1 MLSTALTAKTRAPIP
16 CLCQSLAY
24 QMEHLLIWQT
34 ANHNSVSKLR
44 SLVANFN
51 ITQLFQ
57 FVRGPE
63 TRYIAAHIPVKRT
76 YLKQSVRSRARQE
89 YLHCETAK
97 PSLIMQHCEWNRS
110 LNVFPP
116 YNSSSFYIDDIL
128 SSGSQRPQPS
138 ICTSTMCE
146 VPKPPCL
153 SPAFHLPP
161 PRTYTNLSSPFT
173 PYHSPRSFGFHAPSI
188 PSVYEAYND
197 HSKWE

>member
-1 MLSTALTAKTRAPIP
+1 
-16 CLCQSLAY
+16 
-24 QMEHLLIWQT
+24 
-34 ANHNSVSKLR
+34 
-44 SLVANFN
+44 
-51 ITQLFQ
+51 
-57 FVRGPE
+57 
-63 TRYIAAHIPVKRT
+63 
-76 YLKQSVRSRARQE
+76 
-89 YLHCETAK
+89 
-97 PSLIMQHCEWNRS
+97 MQHCEWNRS

-128 SSGSQRPQPS
+128 GSGSQRPQPS

-161 PRTYTNLSSPFT
+161 PRSYGNLSSPFT

-197 HSKWE
+197 HSAWNLFLPKPQKKKGGQVRFSNEQTMELEKIFENQKYLSPPERKQLSKVLGLTERQVKTWFQNRRAKWRRFKQESQGDKSAERLEAEEPKVGEKSSLSQ